1 MSTLVRTITVTDPIG
16 LHARPVGQIVT
27 LVREK
32 GATVT
37 LRSASGVEAL
47 ATSALK
53 MLALKV
59 KTGETL
65 DIVVES
71 AGSSDPDTL
80 AHEIERL
87 INQD

>member
-1 MSTLVRTITVTDPIG
+1 MSALVHTITVTDPIG

-32 GATVT
+32 GAAVT
-37 LRSASGVEAL
+37 LRSASGAEGL

-65 DIVVES
+65 DIVVET

>member
-1 MSTLVRTITVTDPIG
+1 MSSFVHTVTVLDPIG

-27 LVREK
+27 LVRET

-37 LRSASGVEAL
+37 LRSASGSEAA

-65 DIVVES
+65 EIVVES
-71 AGSSDPDTL
+71 AGSSEPEAL
-80 AHEIERL
+80 AREIESL
-87 INQD
+87 INQG

>member
-1 MSTLVRTITVTDPIG
+1 MSAHVHTVTVEDPIG

-27 LVREK
+27 LVREI

-37 LRSASGVEAL
+37 LRSAAGAEAL

-65 DIVVES
+65 EIVIDS
-71 AGSSDPDTL
+71 AGSSNPETL
-80 AHEIERL
+80 AAEIENL
-87 INQD
+87 INQG

>member
-1 MSTLVRTITVTDPIG
+1 MSAHVHTVTVEDPIG

-27 LVREK
+27 LVRETA
-32 GATVT
+32 ATVT
-37 LRSASGVEAL
+37 LRSAAGAEAL

-65 DIVVES
+65 EIVIDS
-71 AGSSDPDTL
+71 AGSSDPETL
-80 AHEIERL
+80 AGEIEIL
-87 INQD
+87 INQG

>member
-1 MSTLVRTITVTDPIG
+1 MSTHVHTITVQDPIG

-32 GATVT
+32 GASVT
-37 LRSASGVEAL
+37 LRSAAGGEAL

-65 DIVVES
+65 EIVVDS
-71 AGSSDPDTL
+71 AGSSDPETL
-80 AHEIERL
+80 SGDIEKL
-87 INQD
+87 INQG

>member
-1 MSTLVRTITVTDPIG
+1 MSAHVHTVTVEDPIG

-27 LVREK
+27 LVRET

-37 LRSASGVEAL
+37 LRSAAGAEAL

-65 DIVVES
+65 EIVIDS
-71 AGSSDPDTL
+71 AGSSDPEIL
-80 AHEIERL
+80 AGEIENL
-87 INQD
+87 INQG

>member
-1 MSTLVRTITVTDPIG
+1 MSSFVYTVTVLDPIG

-27 LVREK
+27 LVRET

-37 LRSASGVEAL
+37 LRSASGTEAA

-53 MLALKV
+53 MLAMKV

-65 DIVVES
+65 EIVVES
-71 AGSSDPDTL
+71 AGSSEPEAL
-80 AHEIERL
+80 AREIESL
-87 INQD
+87 INQG

>member
-1 MSTLVRTITVTDPIG
+1 MSEVVRQITVTDPIG

-27 LVREK
+27 LVRET
-32 GATVT
+32 GASVV
-37 LRSASGVEAL
+37 LRSASGAEAA

-59 KTGETL
+59 KTGEML

-71 AGSSDPDTL
+71 AGSSDPETL
-80 AHEIERL
+80 ASDIETL
-87 INQD
+87 INQG

>member
-1 MSTLVRTITVTDPIG
+1 MSAHVHTVTVEDPIG

-27 LVREK
+27 LVRET

-37 LRSASGVEAL
+37 LRSAAGAEAL

-59 KTGETL
+59 TTGETL
-65 DIVVES
+65 EIVIDS
-71 AGSSDPDTL
+71 AGSSDPETL
-80 AHEIERL
+80 AGEIENL
-87 INQD
+87 INQG

>member
-1 MSTLVRTITVTDPIG
+1 MSAHVHTITVEDPIG

-27 LVREK
+27 LVRET

-37 LRSASGVEAL
+37 LRSAAGAEAL
-47 ATSALK
+47 AASALK

-65 DIVVES
+65 EIVIDS
-71 AGSSDPDTL
+71 AGSSDPETL
-80 AHEIERL
+80 AGEIENL
-87 INQD
+87 INQG

>member
-1 MSTLVRTITVTDPIG
+1 MSAHVHTVTVEDPIG

-27 LVREK
+27 LVRET

-37 LRSASGVEAL
+37 LRSAAGAEAL

-65 DIVVES
+65 EIVIDS
-71 AGSSDPDTL
+71 AGSSDSETL
-80 AHEIERL
+80 AGEIENL
-87 INQD
+87 INQG

>member
-1 MSTLVRTITVTDPIG
+1 MSAHVHTVTVEDPIG

-27 LVREK
+27 LVRET

-37 LRSASGVEAL
+37 LRSAAGAEAL
-47 ATSALK
+47 AMSALK

-65 DIVVES
+65 EIVIDS
-71 AGSSDPDTL
+71 AGSSDPETL
-80 AHEIERL
+80 AGEIENL
-87 INQD
+87 INQG

>member
-1 MSTLVRTITVTDPIG
+1 MSAHVHTVTVEDPIG

-27 LVREK
+27 LVRET

-37 LRSASGVEAL
+37 LRSAAGAEAL

-65 DIVVES
+65 EIVIDS
-71 AGSSDPDTL
+71 AGSSDPETL
-80 AHEIERL
+80 AGGIENL
-87 INQD
+87 INQG

>member
-1 MSTLVRTITVTDPIG
+1 MSTHVHTVTVEDPIG

-27 LVREK
+27 LVRET

-37 LRSASGVEAL
+37 LRSAAGAEAL

-65 DIVVES
+65 EIVIDS
-71 AGSSDPDTL
+71 AGSSDPETL
-80 AHEIERL
+80 AGEIENL
-87 INQD
+87 INQG

>member
-1 MSTLVRTITVTDPIG
+1 MSAHVHTVTVEDPIG

-27 LVREK
+27 LVRET

-37 LRSASGVEAL
+37 LRSVAGAEAL

-65 DIVVES
+65 EIVIDS
-71 AGSSDPDTL
+71 AGSSDPETL
-80 AHEIERL
+80 AGQIENL
-87 INQD
+87 INQG

>member
-1 MSTLVRTITVTDPIG
+1 MSAHVHTIMVTDPIG
-16 LHARPVGQIVT
+16 LHARPVGQIVS

-37 LRSASGVEAL
+37 LRSATGAEAL

-59 KTGETL
+59 KSGETL
-65 DIVVES
+65 EIVIES
-71 AGSSDPDTL
+71 AGTSDPDTL
-80 AHEIERL
+80 SGDIEKL

>member
-1 MSTLVRTITVTDPIG
+1 MSAHIHTVTVEDPIG

-27 LVREK
+27 LVRET

-37 LRSASGVEAL
+37 LRSAAGAEAL

-65 DIVVES
+65 EIVIDS
-71 AGSSDPDTL
+71 AGSSDPETL
-80 AHEIERL
+80 AGEIENL
-87 INQD
+87 INQG